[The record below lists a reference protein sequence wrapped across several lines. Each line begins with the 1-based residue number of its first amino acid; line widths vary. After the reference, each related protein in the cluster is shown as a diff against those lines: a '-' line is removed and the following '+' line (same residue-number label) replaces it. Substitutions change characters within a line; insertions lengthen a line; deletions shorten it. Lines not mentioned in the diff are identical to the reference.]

1 MVGEEKKEEEEE
13 IKDEDI
19 EEISE
24 NTKLKTNN
32 DAPRNS
38 KGESKRKTVKF

>member
-1 MVGEEKKEEEEE
+1 MVGEEKNEEEE
-13 IKDEDI
+13 IKEEDI
-19 EEISE
+19 ELK
-24 NTKLKTNN
+24 NTKLKINI